1 MSFEFKKVKCSQH
14 GGCYA
19 CTDSL
24 KHNKDTDEFIDKYEF
39 VNSFTIKNSVIRL
52 CDEHLKQL
60 IEEGNEIL
68 EEGEWIMYEN
78 IKERIKSMSV
88 NGLNHF
94 RLLNTLYKIE
104 FKLFEIGDV
113 EFLAI
118 SGGGVSLLTFF
129 KHQVDSDIDYV
140 MDEIN
145 KSVFKGIDLNIE
157 DSLWLD

>member
-1 MSFEFKKVKCSQH
+1 
-14 GGCYA
+14 
-19 CTDSL
+19 
-24 KHNKDTDEFIDKYEF
+24 
-39 VNSFTIKNSVIRL
+39 
-52 CDEHLKQL
+52 
-60 IEEGNEIL
+60 
-68 EEGEWIMYEN
+68 MYEN

-94 RLLNTLYKIE
+94 RLFNTLYKIE
-104 FKLFEIGDV
+104 FRLFEIGNV
-113 EFLAI
+113 EFLAV